1 MSNPITQQN
10 SSGWNF
16 FVRASFAVSA
26 AAMAIGIF
34 FMPAELW
41 VKGYLAMG
49 SLYLMAST
57 FMVAKTVRDEFEA
70 SKLANQINDAKTEKM
85 LKDYLPE

>member
-10 SSGWNF
+10 SAGWNF

-26 AAMAIGIF
+26 SAMAVGIF

-70 SKLANQINDAKTEKM
+70 RKLSSQINEAKTEKM